1 MSVFSRKIVHEGIN
15 IMVANN
21 KTNHKLYFKEIF
33 IIFNNSNENLNKM
46 IKALLLIDVIPA
58 EELGGFAQ
66 EIFE

>member
-21 KTNHKLYFKEIF
+21 KTNHKLYFKDIF

>member
-33 IIFNNSNENLNKM
+33 YIFNNSNENLNKM
-46 IKALLLIDVIPA
+46 IKALLSIDVIPA

>member
-1 MSVFSRKIVHEGIN
+1 MPFFSRKIVHEGIN